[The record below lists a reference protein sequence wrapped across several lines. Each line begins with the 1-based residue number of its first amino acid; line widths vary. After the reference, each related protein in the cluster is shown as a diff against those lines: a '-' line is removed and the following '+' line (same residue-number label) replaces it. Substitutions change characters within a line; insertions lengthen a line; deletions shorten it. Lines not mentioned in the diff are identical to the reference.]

1 MGRQS
6 RSETSLAQAE
16 AEIRAFLARSEHE
29 AAATLLFRTYSDELL
44 GYLVNTLKNRELAR
58 EAFAVFARDLWQG
71 LPKVELHTSARAWA
85 YAVARNAAHR
95 TLERV
100 VRERWQELPL
110 SQIDDAQLAVPETR
124 ASTPPH
130 LRTENKTRVALL
142 RERLTFEEQ
151 EILILRVDR
160 NFEWREIAVALAPEE
175 ELDSAAARYRKRFQL
190 IKRKLA
196 KLLREERE
204 QPPASSDQ
212 N

>member
-1 MGRQS
+1 VGRQN

-58 EAFAVFARDLWQG
+58 EAFAVFARDMWLG

-85 YAVARNAAHR
+85 YAVARNAARR

-110 SQIDDAQLAVPETR
+110 SQIDDALLGVPETR

-142 RERLTFEEQ
+142 RERLTLEDQ

-160 NFEWREIAVALAPEE
+160 NFDWREIAVALAPED
-175 ELDSAAARYRKRFQL
+175 ELDAAAARYRKRFQL

-196 KLLREERE
+196 KLLREEPE
-204 QPPASSDQ
+204 QAPASSDQ